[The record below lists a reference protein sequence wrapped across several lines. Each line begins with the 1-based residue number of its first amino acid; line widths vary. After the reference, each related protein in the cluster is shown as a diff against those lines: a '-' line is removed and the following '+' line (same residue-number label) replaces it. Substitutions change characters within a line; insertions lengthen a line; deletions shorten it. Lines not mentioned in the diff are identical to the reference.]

1 MGTGR
6 DKLGYSGDTLHDQL
20 INDLTEAE
28 TFYRRSLEKTF
39 TQIQRNWKFYMGD
52 REDTR
57 LAHEKEWRANI
68 HRPRPFSSIE
78 VQTSTLTDIMGSVD
92 RPIQPDPVGIE
103 DEQGATKMERLLHYF
118 TRRLKWNT
126 RLDMATRNTVI
137 QGIDIK
143 KATWINDAVPYMYQ
157 PTDSEIMAFD
167 KSVADAERM
176 GAGRAPTDD
185 PEALLL
191 WRDLVNQAGTYGK
204 IPEAPVAGQQELVQ
218 YRGVG
223 WENVPIFDMRFDPMV
238 TFMQKQGLIFQ
249 RVVKPEKWVL
259 SLADNDPNSNL
270 PYDLKAVQDAIG
282 QNADLNRFSQWEA
295 EIAKM
300 MGLEASNIDSQED
313 PVFKDRMELF
323 EIWRKGD
330 DFPFLVMANRKS
342 FINKHPDTWPYWHK
356 QYPYHTLR
364 NIMLDGRAVGITEL
378 VQNIPLFEE
387 IDDLS
392 NLRLDAVTLAIL
404 PILMR
409 LKEAG
414 MPEMIQRLVPGMI
427 VDVSTLEGIKSLNEH
442 IHVPDSIFREIAENI
457 AETDETQG
465 TQDIVRGASAPFSR
479 TTASEIQNR
488 LNRSLVRQTRKVA
501 RFEEELS
508 TVIPQWL
515 MLCYQFAP
523 PEWRVRVGGTDAGGD
538 PFQAYGR
545 SEFLEG
551 VEMDYAFRGAS
562 NAINKELRTQ
572 QLGDMFARA
581 VQAQVN
587 TPVELRA
594 LMKRTYESLGYK
606 GVQQVFSPDGD
617 MFAQLL
623 HQQSMVTIQMNIMAA
638 QSPQGGGGPPPEEK

>member
-6 DKLGYSGDTLHDQL
+6 EKMGYLGDKVHDDL
-20 INDLTEAE
+20 IHDLTEAE
-28 TFYRRSLEKTF
+28 TTYQGALTKTY

-92 RPIQPDPVGIE
+92 RPIQPDPIGLE
-103 DEQGATKMERLLHYF
+103 DEAGQTKMERLLHYF
-118 TRRLKWNT
+118 TRRLKWAT
-126 RLDMATRNTVI
+126 RLDMATRNSVI

-143 KATWINDAVPYMYQ
+143 KAVWINDAIGYQ
-157 PTDSEIMAFD
+157 YSPTDSEITSFD
-167 KSVADAERM
+167 KAVMDAQRL
-176 GAGRAPTDD
+176 GAGEAPTDD
-185 PEALLL
+185 PTALLL
-191 WRDLVNQAGTYGK
+191 WRDLVNQAGTFGT
-204 IPEAPVAGQQELVQ
+204 IPEPPVAGPKEMVH

-223 WENVPIFDMRFDPMV
+223 WENVSIFDMRFDPMV

-259 SLADNDPNSNL
+259 SLSDNDPNSRK

-282 QNADLNRFSQWEA
+282 KNTDTARFSDWERD
-295 EIAKM
+295 IARM
-300 MGLEASNIDSQED
+300 MGLDPGNVDQND
-313 PVFKDRMELF
+313 PVFKDKMELF

-330 DFPFLVMANRKS
+330 EFPFLVMANRAT
-342 FINKHPDTWPYWHK
+342 FINKFPDTWPYWHR

-387 IDDLS
+387 IDELS

-414 MPEMIQRLVPGMI
+414 MPEMIQRLVPGMV
-427 VDVSTLEGIKSLNEH
+427 VDVSTLGGIKSLNEH
-442 IHVPDSIFREIAENI
+442 IHVPESIFREIAENI
-457 AETDETQG
+457 SETDETSG
-465 TQDIVRGASAPFSR
+465 TNDAIRGASAPFSR

-501 RFEEELS
+501 RFEEEIS
-508 TVIPQWL
+508 TTVPQWL
-515 MLCYQFAP
+515 MLCFQFAP
-523 PEWRVRVGGTDAGGD
+523 PEWRVRVGGSDAGGD
-538 PFQAYGR
+538 PFQQYGR
-545 SEFLEG
+545 SEFLEA

-562 NAINKELRTQ
+562 SAINKELRTQ

-581 VQAQVN
+581 VQAGVN
-587 TPVELRA
+587 TPPELRA
-594 LMKRTYESLGYK
+594 LMRRTYESLGYK
-606 GVQQVFSPDGD
+606 GVQQIFTPDGD
-617 MFAQLL
+617 TFAQML
-623 HQQSMVTIQMNIMAA
+623 HQSAMLQLQMGMQAGQEPAA
-638 QSPQGGGGPPPEEK
+638 PAPKA